1 MKNYYD
7 TQRGNTLSQ
16 IEYLYKTKDT
26 SFRGFRGIHDKK
38 DKETKLRIWEV
49 SRVSDGDRFSS
60 SATLSNVK
68 KSKPNGIKSAIAPS
82 RIIQ

>member
-1 MKNYYD
+1 MK
-7 TQRGNTLSQ
+7 LFLQ
-16 IEYLYKTKDT
+16 IEYLYKTKDA
-26 SFRGFRGIHDKK
+26 SFRGFRGMHDEA
-38 DKETKLRIWEV
+38 DKEKQETILRNWEG
-49 SRVSDGDRFSS
+49 SKASDGDRFSS